1 MKVLLDEKGYITN
14 YALVGDLIDGI
25 EIPDPED
32 ADYFQEHFTAFLVRD
47 GTATFD
53 EEQEKALQNEAVLED
68 LRNRREVECF
78 SVINR
83 GQLWYEGVTIT
94 QLLELRQWYKDW
106 LKVTETLT
114 VPEKPTWLE

>member
-14 YALVGDLIDGI
+14 FALVGDLVDGI
-25 EIPDPED
+25 EVPDPED
-32 ADYFQEHFTAFLVRD
+32 ADYFAAHFSAYLVRD

-53 EEQEKALQNEAVLED
+53 EEQEKALQNVAELDE
-68 LRNRREVECF
+68 LRTRREVECF

-83 GQLWYEGVTIT
+83 GQLWYEGVSVV

-106 LKVTETLT
+106 LAVTETLT
-114 VPEKPTWLE
+114 VPDKPTWLT